1 MIVERAYRQRFNV
14 GRSRGL
20 CSSPRPT
27 LFESHRPAVI
37 VEYLPKSH
45 AVFLQRI
52 SHLHVHTSTQA
63 LGSRAE
69 AKDGTPLPVAHA

>member
-1 MIVERAYRQRFNV
+1 MIVERAYRQRWSFA
-14 GRSRGL
+14 RSV
-20 CSSPRPT
+20 CSSSCSIHEPT

-52 SHLHVHTSTQA
+52 FTFTPRPHN

-69 AKDGTPLPVAHA
+69 AKDGTSLPVAHT